1 MDGAMQRPTRPERLR
16 AHAGIRTVVAFGA
29 GAAVWITIELFAP
42 WPVALLV
49 AWNVAM
55 AVYVAWVW
63 VGVGHLDA
71 EATRIVATREDSSRV
86 TADLVLIL
94 ASLMNLVGLAFV
106 LVEASGASRLA
117 ARLMNVAIVSSVGL
131 SWAAVHTVFALRYA
145 HLYYKHGG
153 GIDFG
158 SDAPDYRDFAY
169 LAFTV
174 GMTFQVSDTTIG
186 SREIRRT
193 VLRHALLSN
202 LFSVVIVATTINVIV
217 GLFRG

>member
-1 MDGAMQRPTRPERLR
+1 
-16 AHAGIRTVVAFGA
+16 
-29 GAAVWITIELFAP
+29 
-42 WPVALLV
+42 VALLA
-49 AWNVAM
+49 AWSTAM

-63 VGVGHLDA
+63 VSVGHLDA
-71 EATRIVATREDSSRV
+71 EGTRLVATREDSSRV
-86 TADLVLIL
+86 TADVVLIL
-94 ASLMNLVGLAFV
+94 ANLMNLVGLAFA
-106 LVEASGASRLA
+106 LVQASDASRLA
-117 ARLMNVAIVSSVGL
+117 GGLINGAVVSSVGL

-145 HLYYKHGG
+145 HLFYRHGG

-193 VLRHALLSN
+193 ILRHALLSN

>member
-1 MDGAMQRPTRPERLR
+1 MERPVRPERIR
-16 AHAGIRTVVAFGA
+16 ALSGMRTVVSLGVGA
-29 GAAVWITIELFAP
+29 LVWIPVGLFAA
-42 WPVALLV
+42 WPVALLA
-49 AWNVAM
+49 AWSTAM

-63 VGVGHLDA
+63 VSVGHLDA
-71 EATRIVATREDSSRV
+71 EGTRLVATREDSSRV
-86 TADLVLIL
+86 TADVVLIL
-94 ASLMNLVGLAFV
+94 ANLMNLVGLAFA
-106 LVEASGASRLA
+106 LVQASDASRLA
-117 ARLMNVAIVSSVGL
+117 AGLINGAVVSSVGL

-145 HLYYKHGG
+145 HLFYRHGG

-193 VLRHALLSN
+193 ILRHALLSN